1 MSTRR
6 LLAAYV
12 LSGFACANLFLAT
25 SSRPG
30 VAADAGTATAPLK
43 VLRHLEFYVTVG
55 ESSTTETKVSGF
67 DAGSESGHATNSDG
81 DLDVRGT
88 IDVDVV
94 GATSDGGLAVD
105 VSEDA
110 ATRKAPPVRVGIL
123 DGKLYYDPHAVVTE
137 EERDVLSFLDRGF
150 VKPDTL
156 GAGTTWNDD
165 PVGAGMT
172 THTTYKV
179 KSVDDQA
186 KTMALD
192 FEGFTNVTGPNG
204 YQADTHGTLTY
215 DTGVSV
221 PIDFTLWRRTHVDNP
236 GRLTTIDTKLSAT
249 LREDSLRK
257 PKA

>member
-6 LLAAYV
+6 ALAAYV
-12 LSGFACANLFLAT
+12 LSGFACANLFLVAAT
-25 SSRPG
+25 RPG
-30 VAADAGTATAPLK
+30 VAADAGTTTAALK
-43 VLRHLEFYVTVG
+43 VLRHLEFYMTVG

-67 DAGSESGHATNSDG
+67 DAGSESGHATDDNGS
-81 DLDVRGT
+81 LDAHGT
-88 IDVDVV
+88 ITVDVV

-110 ATRKAPPVRVGIL
+110 ASRKSPPIRVGIL
-123 DGKLYYDPHAVVTE
+123 AGKLYYDPHTIVNE
-137 EERDVLSFLDRGF
+137 EERDVLLFLDRGF

-156 GAGTTWNDD
+156 SAGTTWNDD
-165 PVGAGMT
+165 PAGSGTT

-186 KTMALD
+186 KTVALD
-192 FEGFTNVTGPNG
+192 FEGSTNVTGPNG
-204 YQADTHGTLTY
+204 FRADTHGTMTY

-221 PIDFTLWRRTHVDNP
+221 PLDFTLWRRTHVEQP
-236 GRLTTIDTKLSAT
+236 GRLTTVDTKLSAT